1 TPPVHWI
8 VPPMQCS
15 TPCTHVPVPLP
26 QRAPPPGSPSS
37 ATPLQLSS
45 MLLHVSCAGSLLHA
59 SASVVRSP
67 GVVGLHSN
75 TAPLHAPMPLPH
87 AAPAIATA
95 PSAITQLQSGT
106 LPPPTPGP
114 AAVQLQ
120 PSPALPSL
128 PPPLRSPFPPSPV
141 P

>member
-75 TAPLHAPMPLPH
+75 TAPMHAPRPLPH
-87 AAPAIATA
+87 AVPTIATV
-95 PSAITQLQSGT
+95 PSSIRPLQSLS
-106 LPPPTPGP
+106 LPSQISGP
-114 AAVQLQ
+114 VAVQL
-120 PSPALPSL
+120 L
-128 PPPLRSPFPPSPV
+128 PP
-141 P
+141 